1 MCIYLYLKNVHVIDA
16 SALLAYSRVASS
28 KTLHFGNPELFLLF
42 WYAEI
47 VYFKNPFGAICG
59 RLSILH
65 NLTKSKMAA
74 SYY

>member
-1 MCIYLYLKNVHVIDA
+1 MAN
-16 SALLAYSRVASS
+16 SYS
-28 KTLHFGNPELFLLF
+28 TLHFGNPKVFLLF

-47 VYFKNPFGAICG
+47 VYFKNSRGAICG

-74 SYY
+74 GYYYQFIIVLLFMT